1 MPLWD
6 EQVLIK
12 HLTRAS
18 WKKLPQMHSDT
29 KQNRWMIF
37 FSSGLCVL
45 VAKIFFHKCKEI
57 TIKTL
62 NAAADNV
69 KNAQLY

>member
-1 MPLWD
+1 
-6 EQVLIK
+6 
-12 HLTRAS
+12 
-18 WKKLPQMHSDT
+18 
-29 KQNRWMIF
+29 
-37 FSSGLCVL
+37 L